1 MYFDENM
8 QITSKLILKK
18 KKMKIFSFVPSQI
31 ESYLAEVVLVWSYS
45 KLCLTAPPSIQ
56 EPQYN

>member
-18 KKMKIFSFVPSQI
+18 KMKIFSFAPSQI
-31 ESYLAEVVLVWSYS
+31 ESYLAEVVLGWSYS
-45 KLCLTAPPSIQ
+45 KLCLRAPLSIQ
-56 EPQYN
+56 EPHYN